1 MFHYVYSPMLSL
13 IHNASHKIFGTQE
26 SHVLKAW
33 WSGFIKVH
41 FNFNQID
48 VHWYQ
53 WCILG
58 INDVLKYIRSI
69 WCLCISLAQTST
81 MSQMELRV
89 VVITLIYT
97 SSIFCM
103 YFASQGCV
111 HSHYFPITT
120 VHWLTNPFY
129 NYYQLLCHFCDSC
142 YIKGAQYQVT

>member
-1 MFHYVYSPMLSL
+1 MFHYVYSPLLSL
-13 IHNASHKIFGTQE
+13 IHNASHKIVWTQE

-53 WCILG
+53 WCIKIHY
-58 INDVLKYIRSI
+58 INLMSMYLFSSNKYHVSNGN
-69 WCLCISLAQTST
+69 LCSSYYPIF
-81 MSQMELRV
+81 
-89 VVITLIYT
+89 T

-103 YFASQGCV
+103 FFFASQGCV
-111 HSHYFPITT
+111 HSHYFPIITT